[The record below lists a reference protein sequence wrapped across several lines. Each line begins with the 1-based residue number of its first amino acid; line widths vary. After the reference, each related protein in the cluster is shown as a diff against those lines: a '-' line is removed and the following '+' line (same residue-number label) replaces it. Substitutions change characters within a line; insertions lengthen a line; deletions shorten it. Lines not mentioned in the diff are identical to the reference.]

1 MKNDDWSVPQIGI
14 TCPVL
19 TNENY
24 EYHLSGDCEE
34 FCICSLN
41 NKKCTG
47 RVIADIDD
55 QSSQFFSRAKCLIS
69 QKGLNKC
76 PVYGSSKETF
86 KAIIKERS
94 DRELEEK
101 LKNIK

>member
-1 MKNDDWSVPQIGI
+1 MNNEDWSKPVIGT

-47 RVIADIDD
+47 RVIADTDD

-69 QKGLNKC
+69 QKGLRKC

-86 KAIIKERS
+86 QSIIKEKS
-94 DRELEEK
+94 MREMEEK